1 MRCSAWSSL
10 AISVCRGRTCP
21 ARPAPLRA
29 YGSLGLVAF
38 LAFMLVPTAS
48 AHVIAMPTYVASGS
62 SQAVIFSGPN
72 ERGRPMTSFEVVVP
86 VGLEIAHAHPVD
98 GWTEEGTAS
107 TATWTG
113 GSLAPGA
120 DIPFRVTL
128 KATADPGMLQVK
140 AEQRYSDG
148 GIVSWPIAITILPPK
163 TSPSQ
168 NLALAGV
175 VGLLGVLI
183 VVAVAMLAW
192 RRRPLPPEASGD
204 A

>member
-10 AISVCRGRTCP
+10 AISVC
-21 ARPAPLRA
+21 
-29 YGSLGLVAF
+29 SGLALLF
-38 LAFMLVPTAS
+38 AGTAS
-48 AHVIAMPTYVASGS
+48 AHVIAIPTYVASGS

-72 ERGRPMTSFEVVVP
+72 ERKRPMTSFAVVVP

-98 GWTEEGTAS
+98 GWTEESTAS
-107 TATWTG
+107 RATWTG
-113 GSLAPGA
+113 GSLAPRA

-140 AEQRYSDG
+140 AEQSYSDG

-163 TSPSQ
+163 ASPSQ